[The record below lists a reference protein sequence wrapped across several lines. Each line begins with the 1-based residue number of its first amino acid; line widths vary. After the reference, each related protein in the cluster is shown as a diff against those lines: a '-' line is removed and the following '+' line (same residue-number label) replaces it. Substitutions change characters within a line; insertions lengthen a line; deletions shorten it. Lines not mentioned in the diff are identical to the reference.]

1 MNDAPTT
8 PDPIEIAME
17 AEASGVAPEGIAHEV
32 LRKQSAL
39 IGWQIA
45 SERAGFALKVLT
57 ALAGLAV
64 AAVIAGMMWRASQA
78 DGLVVE
84 PFSVPPELAQRGV
97 TGAAVAGELLDQLSR
112 LNRETNTL
120 DNLRV
125 TDSWSAESHVEIP
138 QTGVSLDEVNRLLR
152 RWLGHQ
158 TYVSGAVMLTE
169 KGLMLTARTGQGGL
183 ARAEGP
189 ANDLPGL
196 AGALAEPLLAQ
207 ARPLQYG
214 RLLVLR
220 GQFEPAL
227 AVYKAA
233 VVNARTD
240 AERAAAHRALGALY
254 WLQSRNLE
262 ARSEFREAVH
272 LGSEASVMNLSMSER
287 ALGHLSDAAELCYK
301 AAKIERRRGSYG
313 QATGRQ
319 GSAFVDNQ
327 CALNIGDYLA
337 AERMIQPVI
346 DHEVMAGYRGFSGG
360 EHENRIRALTG
371 LHDIGAARREFPVMM
386 ASSATQMRKEGF
398 RVSLM
403 VRIAAEEEDWPLLLS
418 TLASATAPANA
429 GQLESPTSDAWRA
442 LALAH
447 LGRMAEARAMAAT
460 LPGDCYRCVRV
471 RAQIAE
477 LAGDRAGADRAFA
490 EAVRQAPKLAFA
502 DLEWG
507 AALLARGQ
515 PDAAIAH
522 LTTAARL
529 SPNFADPLELW
540 GEALLA
546 QDDTKAAAAKFA
558 EAAKLAPRWGRL
570 HLKWGEALAKL
581 GRADE
586 ARAKWRAAAGMDLS
600 AADRAAL
607 AGLKAGRL

>member
-1 MNDAPTT
+1 
-8 PDPIEIAME
+8 ME
-17 AEASGVAPEGIAHEV
+17 AEARDRNPDSPARTLLVNQNRLV
-32 LRKQSAL
+32 RR
-39 IGWQIA
+39 QIA
-45 SERAGFALKVLT
+45 SEDLSIALKLLT
-57 ALAGLAV
+57 GAAGLAV
-64 AAVIAGMMWRASQA
+64 AIALGLMIWSASRA

-112 LNRETNTL
+112 LNRETNTM

-158 TYVSGAVMLTE
+158 TYVSGAAMLTD
-169 KGLMLTARTGQGGL
+169 KGLMLTARTGQGSL

-189 ANDLPGL
+189 ANDLPAL

-207 ARPLQYG
+207 AHPLQYG

-220 GQFEPAL
+220 GQFEPAR
-227 AVYKAA
+227 AVYQAA

-240 AERAAAHRALGALY
+240 SEGAVAHRALGNVY

-287 ALGHLSDAAELCYK
+287 ALGHLSDAAELCYQ
-301 AAKIERRRGSYG
+301 AAKVERRRGSYG

-319 GSAFVDNQ
+319 GPAFVDNQ
-327 CALNIGDYLA
+327 CALNIGDYRA
-337 AERMIQPVI
+337 AERLIQPVV
-346 DHEVMAGYRGFSGG
+346 DHEVMVGYRGFSGG

-371 LHDIGAARREFPVMM
+371 LHDIGSARREFPAMM

-403 VRIAAEEEDWPLLLS
+403 VRIAGEEGDWPLLLS
-418 TLASATAPANA
+418 TLDSATAPANA
-429 GQLESPTSDAWRA
+429 GQLESPTPDAWRA

-447 LGRMAEARAMAAT
+447 LGRAAEARAMAAA
-460 LPGDCYRCVRV
+460 LPADCYRCQRT
-471 RAQIAE
+471 RAQVAE

-507 AALLARGQ
+507 AALLSRGQ

-522 LTTAARL
+522 LKTAARL
-529 SPNFADPLELW
+529 NPNFADPLEAW

-546 QDDTKAAAAKFA
+546 KGDAAGAAAKFA
-558 EAAKLAPRWGRL
+558 QAQPLAPRWGRL

-581 GRADE
+581 GKAEE
-586 ARAKWRAAAGMDLS
+586 ARATWRAAATMDLS
-600 AADRAAL
+600 PADRAAL
-607 AGLKAGRL
+607 KADGV